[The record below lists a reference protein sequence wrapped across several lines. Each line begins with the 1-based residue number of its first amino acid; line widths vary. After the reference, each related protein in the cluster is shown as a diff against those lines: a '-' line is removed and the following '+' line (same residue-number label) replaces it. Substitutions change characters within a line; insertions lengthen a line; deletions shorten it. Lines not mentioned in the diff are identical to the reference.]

1 MAQEVK
7 LMSGNKDYTMG
18 ELLAVAASKMLED
31 KKSAFIGTGLPMI
44 ASMLAQRT
52 HAPNLL
58 IIFEAGGMG
67 PQIPVLPI
75 SVGDSRT
82 FWKAV
87 AASGMHD
94 SMSVSQA
101 GYVDYGFLGG
111 AQIDMYGNL
120 NTTVIGDHDT
130 PKVRFPGSGGAN
142 DVGSLSDKTIIIMR
156 RQEPR
161 TFVKKVDFITTP
173 GYLTGPGAREKAGLP
188 EGSGPYRV
196 ITQLGIYDFEGK
208 TKRMRLISI
217 HPGVTVEQVKEN
229 SSFELLIADNLKTTP
244 TPTKEEI
251 KILHEL
257 DPTGM
262 SIGK

>member
-1 MAQEVK
+1 
-7 LMSGNKDYTMG
+7 
-18 ELLAVAASKMLED
+18 
-31 KKSAFIGTGLPMI
+31 MI

-87 AASGMHD
+87 GASSMHD
-94 SMSVSQA
+94 VMSACQA
-101 GYVDYGFLGG
+101 GYIDYGFLGG
-111 AQIDMYGNL
+111 AQIDPYGNL
-120 NTTVIGDHDT
+120 NTTCIGNHDL

-142 DVGSLSDKTIIIMR
+142 DIGSLSNKTIYIMR
-156 RQEPR
+156 NQAPR
-161 TFVKKVDFITTP
+161 TFVNKVDFITTP

-188 EGSGPYRV
+188 EGSGPFRV
-196 ITQLGIYDFEGK
+196 ITQLGIFDFEEK
-208 TKRMRLISI
+208 TKRMRLISL
-217 HPGVTVEQVKEN
+217 HPGVTLEQIKEN
-229 SSFELLIADNLKTTP
+229 CSFELLIGDNIETTP
-244 TPTKEEI
+244 IPTKEEI

-257 DPTGM
+257 DPQGV

>member
-1 MAQEVK
+1 
-7 LMSGNKDYTMG
+7 MG
-18 ELLAVAASKMLED
+18 ELLAVAASKILED
-31 KKSAFIGTGLPMI
+31 KKSVFVGTGLPMI

-58 IIFEAGGMG
+58 IIFEAGGIG

-87 AASGMHD
+87 GASSMHD
-94 SMSVSQA
+94 VMSACQA
-101 GYVDYGFLGG
+101 GYIDYGFLGG

-120 NTTVIGDHDT
+120 NTTCIGDHDA

-142 DVGSLSDKTIIIMR
+142 DIGSLSNKTIYIMR
-156 RQEPR
+156 NQSPR
-161 TFVKKVDFITTP
+161 TFVRKVDFVTTP

-188 EGSGPYRV
+188 EGTGPYRV
-196 ITQLGIYDFEGK
+196 ITQLGIYEFDGK
-208 TKRMRLISI
+208 TKRMKLISI
-217 HPGVTVEQVKEN
+217 HPGVTLQQIREN
-229 SSFELLIADNLKTTP
+229 CGFELLIADELETTP
-244 TPTKEEI
+244 TPTKEEL

-257 DPTGM
+257 DPQGV